1 MEAEDLL
8 LNEEISN
15 IETVHSNGK
24 KERLYQLVATG
35 KSGMYLGKSLTV
47 EEVQS
52 FTPEEIDHYY
62 TRYQSVFGARMS
74 KSIGKSLISIYTKA
88 FNYFF
93 KVKYIDYLSDDLMND
108 PIVSNTIGSIS
119 CELYYR
125 FGNLLGPVAVALIS
139 ANHVDFSSLEN
150 GERNNPE
157 RRHFERRNSE
167 NEGEE
172 SGKSDYRKKS
182 W

>member
-1 MEAEDLL
+1 MEADDII
-8 LNEEISN
+8 LNEEINNADYASEQIKN
-15 IETVHSNGK
+15 K

-74 KSIGKSLISIYTKA
+74 KSIGKSLISLYTKSI
-88 FNYFF
+88 NYFF
-93 KVKYIDYLSDDLMND
+93 KIKDIDCLYDDLVND

-125 FGNLLGPVAVALIS
+125 FGNLLGPIAIALIS
-139 ANHVDFSSLEN
+139 ANHLELSSSELSSSKLDNSDFLIEEN
-150 GERNNPE
+150 GDKRNTE
-157 RRHFERRNSE
+157 
-167 NEGEE
+167 
-172 SGKSDYRKKS
+172 
-182 W
+182 